1 MTSSVLFR
9 ARVPSDRL
17 KRAEKVFARL
27 GMKTSDAFNI
37 FLAQVELRKDMPFSI
52 TANPEPLLT
61 TAEQGKAWEAALAWI
76 NSGQKISEYA
86 LKHGK
91 TMPAPDAKKK
101 PDQAILKGDVY
112 VPEGK
117 TEPKEEIK
125 KATPEPAV
133 TSKVKIDIEINLI
146 INGKRISL

>member
-9 ARVPSDRL
+9 ARVPADRL

-61 TAEQGKAWEAALAWI
+61 TAAQGKAWEDAL
-76 NSGQKISEYA
+76 GEY
-86 LKHGK
+86 
-91 TMPAPDAKKK
+91 
-101 PDQAILKGDVY
+101 
-112 VPEGK
+112 
-117 TEPKEEIK
+117 
-125 KATPEPAV
+125 
-133 TSKVKIDIEINLI
+133 
-146 INGKRISL
+146 

>member
-37 FLAQVELRKDMPFSI
+37 FLAQVELRKDMPFTI

-61 TAEQGKAWEAALAWI
+61 TAEQGKAWEAAL
-76 NSGQKISEYA
+76 GEY
-86 LKHGK
+86 
-91 TMPAPDAKKK
+91 
-101 PDQAILKGDVY
+101 
-112 VPEGK
+112 
-117 TEPKEEIK
+117 
-125 KATPEPAV
+125 
-133 TSKVKIDIEINLI
+133 
-146 INGKRISL
+146 